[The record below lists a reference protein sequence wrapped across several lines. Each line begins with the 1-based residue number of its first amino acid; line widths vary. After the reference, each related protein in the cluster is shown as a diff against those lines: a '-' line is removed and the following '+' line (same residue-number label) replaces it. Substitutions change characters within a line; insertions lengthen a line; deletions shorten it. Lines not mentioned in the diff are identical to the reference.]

1 MGDHE
6 IPNDNHY
13 QNIFKYYFTPQ
24 TPIGHFVHNSLCQ
37 QPWTESQS
45 SDSLHL
51 GWSLGKLIL
60 KIVP

>member
-13 QNIFKYYFTPQ
+13 QNISKYYFTPQ

-37 QPWTESQS
+37 QPWKESQS

-51 GWSLGKLIL
+51 GWRLGKLIL